1 MRERLRVLR
10 HRDFRNLWLGQSPS
24 AIGDAVV
31 IVAIALYVT
40 ELTHDPTQVGI
51 VVAAYL
57 APLIAFLL
65 IGGVWAD
72 RLPRERVMIAAD
84 VARATLH
91 TLLAVLI
98 FTGAVEIWQIVVIEA
113 CYGTAQA
120 FFQPAYTGI
129 VPRTVPTG
137 EVQQAQ
143 ALSSLTLNLAELT
156 GPAIATALVL
166 GVGAGWAFLLD
177 AGTFAVSAALLL
189 RVRTAATA
197 PAADER
203 GTVLAELSE
212 GFREVSSRPWLWVTV
227 VVFSLAVP
235 LGYAPLFVL
244 GPTIAKETYDSAAV
258 FGIVTAAY
266 GAGALAGAL
275 IGLRWR
281 PRHPMRA
288 AFLVIAVWPLMLVSF
303 ATGLPVAL
311 VLPLSVATGMGFA
324 LFEVFWDTTMAERIP
339 PHALSRASAWE
350 WMGSLALL
358 PIGYLLAGPAADA
371 SSPKTVMVTGA
382 ILTAI
387 ALAIGLLP
395 RDTRMLQ
402 RVEHLSHV

>member
-10 HRDFRNLWLGQSPS
+10 HRDFRNLWLGQSAS
-24 AIGDAVV
+24 AVGDAVV

-40 ELTHDPTQVGI
+40 ELTDNPTEVGI
-51 VVAAYL
+51 VLAAYL
-57 APLIAFLL
+57 LPLVAFLL
-65 IGGVWAD
+65 VGGVWAD
-72 RLPRERVMIAAD
+72 RLPRERVMITAD
-84 VARATLH
+84 VARASLH

-98 FTGAVEIWQIVVIEA
+98 FSGAVEVWQIVAIEA

-129 VPRTVPTG
+129 VPRAVPPG

-143 ALSSLTLNLAELT
+143 ALSSLTLNLAELM
-156 GPAIATALVL
+156 GPALATVLVL
-166 GVGAGWAFLLD
+166 GAGAGWAFLLD
-177 AGTFAVSAALLL
+177 AATFVVSATLLT
-189 RVRTAATA
+189 RVRTAGTA
-197 PAADER
+197 PAPDER

-244 GPTIAKETYDSAAV
+244 GPTIARETYDSAAV

-275 IGLRWR
+275 VGLRWR

-288 AFLVIAVWPLMLVSF
+288 AFLVIAVWPLMIVSF
-303 ATGLPVAL
+303 AIGAPVAL

-324 LFEVFWDTTMAERIP
+324 LFEVLWDTTMAERIP

-358 PIGYLLAGPAADA
+358 PIGYLLAGPAAKA
-371 SSPKTVMVTGA
+371 SSPETVLITGA
-382 ILTAI
+382 IITAV
-387 ALAIGLLP
+387 ALAVGLIP
-395 RDTRMLQ
+395 RDTRML
-402 RVEHLSHV
+402 RSAEHGSHV